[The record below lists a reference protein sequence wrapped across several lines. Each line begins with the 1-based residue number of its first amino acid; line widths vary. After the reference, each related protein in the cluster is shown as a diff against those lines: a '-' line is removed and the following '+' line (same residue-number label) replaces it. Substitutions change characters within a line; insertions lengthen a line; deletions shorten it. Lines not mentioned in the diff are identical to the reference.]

1 MCVHFQFSVNKIC
14 IGNNM
19 MIGSYESLRWDPHT
33 APDCHSD
40 RARFQQR
47 IAARLRDKQEEKDL
61 IMEPVRSLLYLK
73 TGMSISELLHLF
85 TRVSV
90 AYSLVVRTD
99 SKH

>member
-1 MCVHFQFSVNKIC
+1 
-14 IGNNM
+14 M

-33 APDCHSD
+33 APDCHSGWPID

-61 IMEPVRSLLYLK
+61 MMEPVRSLLYLK

-85 TRVSV
+85 TRVSA
-90 AYSLVVRTD
+90 AYSLVL
-99 SKH
+99 